1 MILMMSRIRCN
12 EKDFTLNFNVKVN
25 FAAIFVHRFS
35 SIQKC
40 RITLRPIRLYEL
52 RAFMYI
58 QYSGRLDEKSLFDV
72 KNVILM
78 WIVEILPR

>member
-1 MILMMSRIRCN
+1 MSRIRCN

-25 FAAIFVHRFS
+25 FAATFVRRFS

-52 RAFMYI
+52 RAFMYM